1 MPNKEQQSTKASKA
15 SPRSAFTAPRRLQQP
30 VEIKDDNYRLKA
42 EDILQPLSSEV
53 NPSHIVVKDVSEI
66 ESLKDEME
74 VQPSKPLTRSQF
86 PSLTET
92 KPDPSGLISGSA
104 WAEPLSTEVL
114 QAPMKEA
121 PNKENGITEKIDNS
135 PKNKESVVPSKD
147 GPIPKTQAESAQTDR
162 PPSRPPSQ
170 NSASIP
176 RTVMSSPPPLPTP
189 PHLLNNTPIKS
200 NTELLPENKS
210 TEINPSKIIIKKAEE
225 TTFTKM
231 PKQKSIKPHE
241 FPPLPST
248 DTTSSSSNVSSVTSN
263 VVPAV
268 PIESVWDNPLP
279 SAIST
284 PDPIVHTIEKEKE
297 PENRTLKEEKKE
309 RNKEPVVPTKQGP
322 LPKDQ
327 LMENWNLQEGD
338 TLDDEEEETEQ
349 IEETQDLKEKME
361 ITKEAAKEKL
371 EITKEAA
378 KETLEI
384 TKDVVKDK
392 IEIAKEVTKNVANET
407 KDFIKE
413 NALVAKELVINK
425 SQETKEYIKEKAM
438 DAKEL
443 VKETLEVG
451 KEKAEN
457 AAKLIES
464 KVEEGAEMAK
474 DKLIDLKEKTKET
487 LSNAK
492 DLAVE
497 KAELAKE
504 KLEDVVDATKEK
516 LENAV
521 DATKEKLEDVMDAT
535 KEKLDEASEQVT
547 KLKKKT
553 IKKVQKVPPVYWAW
567 AALAGYVIYGL
578 RNKY

>member
-42 EDILQPLSSEV
+42 EDILQPLSNEV

-66 ESLKDEME
+66 ESLKDEVE
-74 VQPSKPLTRSQF
+74 ELQPSKPLTRSQF
-86 PSLTET
+86 PPLTET
-92 KPDPSGLISGSA
+92 KPDPSGLTSGSA
-104 WAEPLSTEVL
+104 WAEPLSTEIL
-114 QAPMKEA
+114 KAPMREA

-135 PKNKESVVPSKD
+135 PKKESVVPSKD
-147 GPIPKTQAESAQTDR
+147 GPIPKTQTESVQADR

-231 PKQKSIKPHE
+231 PKQKSIKSHE

-248 DTTSSSSNVSSVTSN
+248 DTTSSSNVSIVPSN
-263 VVPAV
+263 AVSAV

-284 PDPIVHTIEKEKE
+284 PDPVVHTIEKEKE

-309 RNKEPVVPTKQGP
+309 RNREPVVPTKQGP

-327 LMENWNLQEGD
+327 LEGD
-338 TLDDEEEETEQ
+338 TLDDEEETEQ
-349 IEETQDLKEKME
+349 IEETQDIKDKME
-361 ITKEAAKEKL
+361 ITKELGKEKL
-371 EITKEAA
+371 EITKDVA
-378 KETLEI
+378 KE
-384 TKDVVKDK
+384 KM
-392 IEIAKEVTKNVANET
+392 EIAKEVTKNVANET
-407 KDFIKE
+407 KEYIKE
-413 NALVAKELVINK
+413 NALVAKEVVINK
-425 SQETKEYIKEKAM
+425 SKETTEYLKEKAM

-457 AAKLIES
+457 AAKIIES

-516 LENAV
+516 LEDAV
-521 DATKEKLEDVMDAT
+521 DATKEKLEDVVDAT
-535 KEKLDEASEQVT
+535 KEKLEEASEKVT
-547 KLKKKT
+547 KLKKKA

>member
-327 LMENWNLQEGD
+327 LEGD

-457 AAKLIES
+457 AAKLIET